1 MWKKIDWNSLL
12 MDALFILVG
21 SVCYAGAIGMFSAP
35 NNIAPGGLTGIAT
48 LLNYI
53 SIHWGFPF
61 EIPIGVATIVMNV
74 PLIIASWF
82 VLSRSM
88 AIRTLGGIALS
99 SILVDVMEPWLTQYA
114 YTDDPILVCIF
125 GGAILGL
132 GVGLILRRGGTTG
145 GSEVISRLLEK
156 KYPHMSVGTLI
167 LVVDAVVITLSAVV
181 YGDVAN
187 AMYAVVFVFI
197 GSQIIDRVV
206 YGGRSGKMIMI
217 ISRKQPEITQAVMTH
232 VNRGVTLLKSQGGY
246 SGQDQNTMLVA
257 VRRDEVFRLRKTVF
271 DIDPDA
277 FLMMLTT
284 DEVRGLG
291 FMKPP
296 EEESIPKKTRV
307 HCTRVFL
314 FILLRFLRRG

>member
-1 MWKKIDWNSLL
+1 MLNKTVVKSFITDLV
-12 MDALFILVG
+12 FILAG
-21 SVCYAGAIGMFSAP
+21 SICYAVAIGMFSAP

-48 LLNYI
+48 LLN
-53 SIHWGFPF
+53 HLWDWV
-61 EIPIGVATIVMNV
+61 PIGTATILMNV
-74 PLIIASWF
+74 PLLIVSWF
-82 VLSRSM
+82 VLSKSM
-88 AIRTLGGIALS
+88 VIRTLCGIVISSVLTDVVQPYVDELFLS
-99 SILVDVMEPWLTQYA
+99 SIVVENGK
-114 YTDDPILVCIF
+114 DPLLVCIF
-125 GGAILGL
+125 GGALLGL

-167 LVVDAVVITLSAVV
+167 LGVDAIVITLSAIV
-181 YGDVAN
+181 YGQIEN
-187 AMYAVVFVFI
+187 ALYAVVFVFV

-217 ISRKQPEITQAVMTH
+217 MSKKQPEITDAIMTK
-232 VNRGVTLLKSQGGY
+232 VNRGVTLMKSQGGY

-257 VRRDEVFRLRKTVF
+257 VRKDEVYRLRKTVF

-291 FMKPP
+291 FLHPY
-296 EEESIPKKTRV
+296 ED
-307 HCTRVFL
+307 
-314 FILLRFLRRG
+314 

>member
-1 MWKKIDWNSLL
+1 MKLLKNLNWRSLAT
-12 MDALFILVG
+12 DVLFILVG
-21 SVCYAGAIGMFSAP
+21 SVCYAVAIGTFSDP
-35 NNIAPGGLTGIAT
+35 HNIAPGGLTGIAI

-53 SIHWGFPF
+53 FDW
-61 EIPIGVATIVMNV
+61 IPVGLATIVMNV

-82 VLSRSM
+82 ILSKSM
-88 AIRTLGGIALS
+88 AIRTMWGIVIS
-99 SILVDVMEPWLTQYA
+99 SVMVDLMEGWLKDIYPPGPQA
-114 YTDDPILVCIF
+114 NPLLVCIF

-167 LVVDAVVITLSAVV
+167 LGVDAVVIALSAVV
-181 YGDVAN
+181 YGALEN

-197 GSQIIDRVV
+197 GAQIIDRVV

-217 ISRKQPEITQAVMTH
+217 MSKKQPEITEAIMTK
-232 VNRGVTLLKSQGGY
+232 VERGVTLLKSKGGY
-246 SGQDQNTMLVA
+246 SGEDQNTMLVA
-257 VRRDEVFRLRKTVF
+257 VRKDEVFRLRKTVF
-271 DIDPDA
+271 EIDPDA

-291 FMKPP
+291 FMNPQD
-296 EEESIPKKTRV
+296 E
-307 HCTRVFL
+307 
-314 FILLRFLRRG
+314 

>member
-1 MWKKIDWNSLL
+1 MFKNINWKTLTLDFVMIV
-12 MDALFILVG
+12 AG
-21 SVCYAGAIGMFSAP
+21 SVCYAVAIGAFSDP
-35 NNIAPGGLTGIAT
+35 HHIAPGGLTGVAI

-53 SIHWGFPF
+53 F
-61 EIPIGVATIVMNV
+61 EWIPVGVATIVMNV
-74 PLIIASWF
+74 PLIIAAWF
-82 VLSRSM
+82 VLSKSL
-88 AIRTLGGIALS
+88 AIRTMWGIVIS
-99 SILVDVMEPWLTQYA
+99 SVLVDVMEPWLKSIYPA
-114 YTDDPILVCIF
+114 DENANPLLVCIF

-167 LVVDAVVITLSAVV
+167 LCVDAVVITLSAIV
-181 YGDVAN
+181 YGNIAN

-217 ISRKQPEITQAVMTH
+217 ITKKQPEITQAVMTK

-257 VRRDEVFRLRKTVF
+257 VRRDEVFRLRQAVF
-271 DIDPDA
+271 EIDPDA

-291 FMKPP
+291 FMNPN
-296 EEESIPKKTRV
+296 EQ
-307 HCTRVFL
+307 
-314 FILLRFLRRG
+314 